1 MGGYGLG
8 KGKPYAA
15 SKIAKKRLLLS
26 GYAGRAKGLGKLSA
40 ALKPMY
46 QKKGQ
51 RLAEFPRKRPRGRMR
66 GIFGVP
72 GLGLQVSNCEIIYS
86 KHLKNVNYF
95 SETFV

>member
-15 SKIAKKRLLLS
+15 SKVAKKRLLLS
-26 GYAGRAKGLGKLSA
+26 GYAGRAKGKLTA
-40 ALKPMY
+40 ALKPIY

-51 RLAEFPRKRPRGRMR
+51 RLVEFPRKRPRGRMR

-72 GLGLQVSNCEIIYS
+72 GLGLQVS
-86 KHLKNVNYF
+86 LLLGF
-95 SETFV
+95 

>member
-1 MGGYGLG
+1 MGGFGLG

-15 SKIAKKRLLLS
+15 SKIAKKRLLHS
-26 GYAGRAKGLGKLSA
+26 AHAGRSKGLGKLNA

-51 RLAEFPRKRPRGRMR
+51 RQVDFPRKRPRGRMR

-72 GLGLQVSNCEIIYS
+72 GLGLQVNTT
-86 KHLKNVNYF
+86 YF
-95 SETFV
+95 N